1 MPRIVILAL
10 TLVLGACASQ
20 PEPPPPTVVQ
30 LHFQAAPDLNPA
42 PGGQPSPVRVR
53 LYELKSGSTFGRA
66 DYFPLVE
73 AADATLAGDLV
84 AQDEV
89 LVAPGAE
96 LQVDRTLDEQT
107 RLIGLIVA
115 YRELD
120 RSVWRHLVAIPAQ
133 QRSQLKVRLDAHGVS
148 ASLTPGQ

>member
-1 MPRIVILAL
+1 M
-10 TLVLGACASQ
+10 
-20 PEPPPPTVVQ
+20 
-30 LHFQAAPDLNPA
+30 
-42 PGGQPSPVRVR
+42 RVR

-107 RLIGLIVA
+107 RLIGLVVA

-120 RSVWRHLVAIPAQ
+120 RSVWRQVVSIPAQ